1 MSTIEE
7 QLRLHEGLRLKPYV
21 DTVGKVTV
29 GVGRN
34 LTDVGLSLDEALT
47 LLTNDIDTATKIA
60 RRWPWFDDLDRVRA
74 KVLVDMAFNLGP
86 KVGLFKAFL
95 AACERQDWDLAA
107 DAMLHSEWA
116 VQVPQRA
123 KRLAAM
129 MRTGRDYD
137 EV

>member
-1 MSTIEE
+1 MATLEE
-7 QLRLHEGLRLKPYV
+7 QLLLHEGLRLKPYM
-21 DTVGKVTV
+21 DTVGKVTI

-34 LTDVGLSLDEALT
+34 LTDVGLSHDEANM
-47 LLTNDIDTATKIA
+47 LLLNDIDTATKIA
-60 RRWPWFDDLDRVRA
+60 QRWPWFDDLDRVRA
-74 KVLVDMAFNLGP
+74 KVVVDMAFNLGP
-86 KVGLFKAFL
+86 KLGLFKVFL
-95 AACERQDWDLAA
+95 ASVEQRNWDLAA